1 MRIFI
6 KIRTKMQA
14 YKVAMCSNIFRNK
27 LSASLALSPLK
38 DLNTTIMYRYLDR
51 TGSVVISPTQT
62 EKYRPYGVFD
72 CRVSLD
78 KPRYSCFVEAN
89 NLFNKKYYDYGR
101 IPQPGFWIMAGASFN
116 INL

>member
-1 MRIFI
+1 
-6 KIRTKMQA
+6 
-14 YKVAMCSNIFRNK
+14 
-27 LSASLALSPLK
+27 
-38 DLNTTIMYRYLDR
+38 MYRYLDR